1 HVVSGGPNSVRRES
15 RVARGTR
22 TASGHRSFSDRTLYR
37 ERCLRG
43 NGGLAQATGSRNGRL
58 LQSAGSRLD
67 HPVCNRNWS
76 GSLALATG
84 RRCNK
89 RQLTPAYD
97 LCADFRIADLISH
110 LDAVASAHQGR
121 FAACILF
128 CSDST
133 GLNGNHPD
141 RAPRWNHQRGRTA
154 VTSTDRSSNEF
165 QSKGLLQKTACAGP
179 VWCRSHTMDKT
190 YELRLGTRMTQIGT
204 ETAEEL
210 RLATIL
216 LPEDRQPTTAALLE
230 MPARRFLRL
239 VGEKREDGSGSPLR
253 AGRYE

>member
-22 TASGHRSFSDRTLYR
+22 TASGHRSFSDRALYR

-84 RRCNK
+84 RRGNK

-97 LCADFRIADLISH
+97 LCADFRIPDLVSH
-110 LDAVASAHQGR
+110 LDAVASAHEGQ

-128 CSDST
+128 CSDGAGRNDDHSDRPS
-133 GLNGNHPD
+133 GGNPE
-141 RAPRWNHQRGRTA
+141 RGGTA
-154 VTSTDRSSNEF
+154 VTTTEKSPNEF
-165 QSKGLLQKTACAGP
+165 QSDVKKVTSGAI
-179 VWCRSHTMDKT
+179 
-190 YELRLGTRMTQIGT
+190 Y
-204 ETAEEL
+204 
-210 RLATIL
+210 LA
-216 LPEDRQPTTAALLE
+216 
-230 MPARRFLRL
+230 
-239 VGEKREDGSGSPLR
+239 
-253 AGRYE
+253 